1 MAEEQQQ
8 QENQGQNQRN
18 NSTRN
23 TSRTSHTRSVAM
35 SATISFS
42 ESRKYNFDVTG
53 AASIE
58 AKMVSVPAPEAF
70 KAFIQ
75 RALNKSSE

>member
-1 MAEEQQQ
+1 
-8 QENQGQNQRN
+8 
-18 NSTRN
+18 
-23 TSRTSHTRSVAM
+23 M
-35 SATISFS
+35 SATINLS

-58 AKMVSVPAPEAF
+58 AKLVSVPAPEAF

-75 RALNKSSE
+75 SSLAASSKKSE